1 MIIFIN
7 CKDKN
12 LDTCWTEPY
21 KCYKFMLYK
30 HFHVCVCVCGKS
42 QEKFVSTTNY
52 FHLLIENSTIV
63 NFYTHIRC

>member
-30 HFHVCVCVCGKS
+30 HFRVCVWEVTGKVC
-42 QEKFVSTTNY
+42 
-52 FHLLIENSTIV
+52 
-63 NFYTHIRC
+63 FYYKLFSFIIKIIFIY